1 MFNKSFSYKLFAIG
15 LGVIVMGYCTEGFGQ
30 KPVPPHRKAVGP
42 GPVAPRPEDV
52 GPGHVA
58 PRPEDVGPGPVAP
71 RPQIVAPG
79 PVAPRPQ
86 IVAPHPVLPWGKP
99 VVNPPVGYV
108 SVRFGGAKYFYHAGV
123 FYQKRPHGFIVAP
136 PPVGAIIASIPAGF
150 QVVVIGGVTYYCY
163 GGAYYQ
169 GVPSGYIV
177 VEAPPVVVAVEDPP
191 ALIQVPET
199 ARGRVSVTANT
210 LNVRSGPGANRPV
223 IHHVYQGNILA
234 IYGNA
239 PGWLYVKLPS
249 GKFGWVMQKF
259 TVQVSP
265 PASG

>member
-1 MFNKSFSYKLFAIG
+1 MFKRSFSYRLLAIG
-15 LGVIVMGYCTEGFGQ
+15 LGIIVMGYCTEGFGQ
-30 KPVPPHRKAVGP
+30 KPIPPHPRGVVPPPVPPHPRGVVPPPPVVPHRK
-42 GPVAPRPEDV
+42 
-52 GPGHVA
+52 
-58 PRPEDVGPGPVAP
+58 
-71 RPQIVAPG
+71 IVVP
-79 PVAPRPQ
+79 P
-86 IVAPHPVLPWGKP
+86 PVLPWGKP

-136 PPVGAIIASIPAGF
+136 PPVGAIVASIPVGF
-150 QVVVIGGVTYYCY
+150 QVVVIGGLTYYCY

-169 GVPSGYIV
+169 RVPSGYIV
-177 VEAPPVVVAVEDPP
+177 VEAPPGVVAVEDPP

-223 IHHVYQGNILA
+223 IHQVYQGNILA